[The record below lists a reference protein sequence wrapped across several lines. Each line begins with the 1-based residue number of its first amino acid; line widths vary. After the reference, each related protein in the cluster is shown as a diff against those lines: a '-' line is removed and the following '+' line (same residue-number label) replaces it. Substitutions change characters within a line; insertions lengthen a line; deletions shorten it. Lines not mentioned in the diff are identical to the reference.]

1 MVAQEYLPATQ
12 FGNSGLYSQG
22 YGIQAQVRRK
32 VEQRKILRKKQATLS
47 FKWNDI
53 LNRRTPLM
61 RSVTEYGYHESYRPQ
76 IRSYVLLSLRY
87 RFSISKRKSEGNHHK

>member
-1 MVAQEYLPATQ
+1 MQIWGDANGRLHRGTYAVTDDDQWLLNIGASWRFL
-12 FGNSGLYSQG
+12 
-22 YGIQAQVRRK
+22 K
-32 VEQRKILRKKQATLS
+32 KKQATLS